1 MEEKTQEIEEERKE
15 KLSHREKDNVWG
27 EGITKREKECK

>member
-15 KLSHREKDNVWG
+15 KLSHREKDNVWEG
-27 EGITKREKECK
+27 EGRR